1 MVASHSGVISEEG
14 LEDWLDVNLFSNDE
28 LLDCDSCEDG
38 AMTKEE
44 KQQQQQHQANKKGGE
59 TVGIEVVAKRGF
71 VSFASQFGRDDYAL
85 SSY

>member
-28 LLDCDSCEDG
+28 LLDASVVGRFEDG
-38 AMTKEE
+38 TMMKKEE
-44 KQQQQQHQANKKGGE
+44 KQQQVNKRGGE
-59 TVGIEVVAKRGF
+59 TVEKKVVAKRGF
-71 VSFASQFGRDDYAL
+71 VSFTSQFGRDDYAL